1 MELSAIFALAAAVLA
16 ALSLC
21 AGIGAL
27 AAARRARGGD
37 GALER
42 LAQMLEKN
50 NYRTEG
56 ELRALRDG
64 GKVPRRAGQVRRRTG

>member
-27 AAARRARGGD
+27 AAARRARGEN

-56 ELRALRDG
+56 
-64 GKVPRRAGQVRRRTG
+64 

>member
-37 GALER
+37 GAIER
-42 LAQMLEKN
+42 LAQVLEKN
-50 NYRTEG
+50 N
-56 ELRALRDG
+56 
-64 GKVPRRAGQVRRRTG
+64 